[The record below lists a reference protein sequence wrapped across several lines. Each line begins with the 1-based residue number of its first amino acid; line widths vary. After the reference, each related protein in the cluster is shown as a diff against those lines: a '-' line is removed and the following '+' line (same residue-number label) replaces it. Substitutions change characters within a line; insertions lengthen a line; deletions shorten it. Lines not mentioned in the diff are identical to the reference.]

1 MGEELSDV
9 FAVRR
14 LAMVVKQLRE
24 RGINDERVLKAMAEV
39 PRHEFVG
46 IGRQAQAYE
55 DQPVEIEAGQTI
67 SQPYIVA
74 AMLQALH
81 IRPEDRALEIGTGS
95 GYQTAVL
102 ARLAAV
108 VFTVERHQF
117 LSDSARERL
126 TRLGY
131 SNNIVFAV
139 GDGSQGLPQHA
150 PFDAIIVSAATPHVP
165 EPLPRQLA
173 EGGRMVLP
181 VGSIDAQQLQLVI
194 KVKDEVSIRALDGC
208 RFVPLIGREGFP
220 A

>member
-24 RGINDERVLKAMAEV
+24 RGIHDERVLKAMAEV

-95 GYQTAVL
+95 GYQTALL
-102 ARLAAV
+102 AKLAAV
-108 VFTVERHQF
+108 VYTVERHQL

-131 SNNIVFAV
+131 SNIVFAV

-194 KVKDEVSIRALDGC
+194 KVKDEVSIQALDGC

>member
-9 FAVRR
+9 FAARR
-14 LAMVVKQLRE
+14 LTMVVKQLRE

-95 GYQTAVL
+95 GYQTALL

-108 VFTVERHQF
+108 VYTMERHQM
-117 LSDSARERL
+117 LSDSAQEL
-126 TRLGY
+126 LARLGY
-131 SNNIVFAV
+131 SNVVFVV
-139 GDGSQGLPQHA
+139 GDGSQGLPQTA
-150 PFDAIIVSAATPHVP
+150 AFDA
-165 EPLPRQLA
+165 LR
-173 EGGRMVLP
+173 
-181 VGSIDAQQLQLVI
+181 
-194 KVKDEVSIRALDGC
+194 
-208 RFVPLIGREGFP
+208 
-220 A
+220 